1 MYLDNLKIVKEDNT
15 AIWNFDFEEDHTNT
29 ITYNK
34 ELVITDPS
42 GGNHVY
48 NLGTTALTKYTTLS
62 GNNTLSF
69 DFEYVNYYNFDGNNG
84 GNGTFN
90 VYLYRNGKGY
100 QFADVLS
107 TANSGKLMFNGAAVK
122 QANGTSDYYLKN

>member
-1 MYLDNLKIVKEDNT
+1 MAVSIAAAPVIGAEFEDV
-15 AIWNFDFEEDHTNT
+15 WNYDFESDHTGA
-29 ITYNK
+29 ITGYDSTR
-34 ELVITDPS
+34 VVSD
-42 GGNHVY
+42 NHVY
-48 NLGTTALTKYTTLS
+48 HLGTTALTKYTTLS